1 VRPMWRPRGAA
12 TVPASAAHGGARHE
26 EIMVHTD
33 TFTRAGRAGALA
45 AAPLVMVL
53 LVVAFTVG
61 GAEGT
66 TMATPAVVAANVA
79 GLAAALGVLL
89 GLVWAHL
96 RTHEALDGRGGLAMT
111 VAFVGAGLVV
121 GSAWSAVFVAPA
133 MELAHPGLT
142 DEPLSGVIAG
152 YMISHVL
159 LGIGV
164 LGWAVVAGR
173 AGVITSSATTVLV
186 IGGIVCLAPL
196 PGRFVVVAVGLL
208 LMALRDRVPVA
219 RRPQASAV

>member
-1 VRPMWRPRGAA
+1 MM
-12 TVPASAAHGGARHE
+12 HN
-26 EIMVHTD
+26 D

-45 AAPLVMVL
+45 AAPLGFIL

-61 GAEGT
+61 GAEGK

-79 GLAAALGVLL
+79 GLAATIGLLL

-96 RTHEALDGRGGLAMT
+96 HTRAALDGRGGLAMT
-111 VAFVGAGLVV
+111 IAVIGAGLVV
-121 GSAWSAVFVAPA
+121 GSAWSSVFVAPA

-152 YMISHVL
+152 YIVSHVL
-159 LGIGV
+159 LGLGV
-164 LGWAVVAGR
+164 LGWAVVARR
-173 AGVITSSATTVLV
+173 AGVITKAAGTVLG

-196 PGRFVVVAVGLL
+196 PGRFFVVTVGLL
-208 LMALRDRVPVA
+208 LVA
-219 RRPQASAV
+219 IRAHEPHAAQHPANAMTR

>member
-1 VRPMWRPRGAA
+1 M
-12 TVPASAAHGGARHE
+12 
-26 EIMVHTD
+26 MHTD
-33 TFTRAGRAGALA
+33 TFTRAGHAGALA
-45 AAPLVMVL
+45 AAPLVIVL
-53 LVVAFTVG
+53 LVIAFTVG
-61 GAEGT
+61 GAEGK

-79 GLAAALGVLL
+79 GLAAALGLLL

-96 RTHEALDGRGGLAMT
+96 RTREALDGRGSLAMT
-111 VAFVGAGLVV
+111 VAVVGAGLVV

-142 DEPLSGVIAG
+142 DEPLGGVIAG
-152 YMISHVL
+152 YIISHVL

-173 AGVITSSATTVLV
+173 AGVITRAATTVLV

-196 PGRFVVVAVGLL
+196 PGRFAVVAVGLL

-219 RRPQASAV
+219 RRSPASVV